1 MEVVLTPRKEL
12 QQILEGLDNFQ
23 AHDLARL
30 LSGNLP
36 ALGSDY
42 LPADYIW
49 QCLRTDDKRREQE
62 ASLAKLCAELLDAV
76 FSAQENEQDYL
87 LNLFLLGQMLQDR
100 DTLFQPALALEQRG
114 NRGEVP
120 LNAKLRRELRRLVI
134 FNQADI
140 SLRDRWFS
148 ILKNPDSHVVSDL
161 MDAFLGL
168 MWLRA
173 ENSNGI
179 PLDDIRKGLPFLA
192 DALSLREQGEE
203 YLRAGLRALITAF
216 PNDRWAEWLSEDF
229 EKWPALLCYT
239 ASEEIPGL
247 QAITGSDSEEL
258 TTAQTDDILKDGM
271 LEAFGTSE
279 APPGLWEWL
288 AEHGIVAALRSRIL
302 EEQFSQMEQDAISLF
317 EALKACPLPKTMSPG
332 VFLSNWIHA
341 VQRACGYSHD
351 RINLK
356 YEDDEVEE
364 KKNAPYLTSIKRS
377 PFEMYKSVSKQIENI
392 VGKLQ
397 ANDLFTARQWEQDLV
412 NSQLRDGTAP
422 ALIAKSLSNLAA
434 NALRLGHFQL
444 AEEWAE
450 NANEVAP
457 DDVVARNGLADTI
470 KTRGRLE
477 EAENLYR
484 ETTQRFRDDVV
495 AHNGLAD
502 TIKTRGRLEE
512 AENLYRETTQRFHD
526 DVVAHNGLADTIKT
540 RGRLEEAEKLYKQ
553 TTDRFPDDVVAHCGL
568 ADTVKTLGRLE
579 EAEQLYKQTTERF
592 PDAVVARNGL
602 AETLKTRGRL
612 EEAEQL
618 YKETTERF
626 PDDVVA
632 RCGLADTVKTRGR
645 LEEAEQL
652 YKETTERFP
661 DDVVAHCG
669 LADTVKTRGR
679 LEEAEQLYK
688 QTTER
693 FPDAVVARN
702 GLAET
707 LKTRGRLEEAEQL
720 YRETIQMFPN
730 NKFAPSGLASV
741 LAKMGKN
748 SLALALLP
756 FIDNPQS
763 KDDWVI
769 HHQKATI
776 LLRTDNREE
785 ALPLLTHGHQSCPF
799 PEDREYYRFVL
810 AFYAIKQGNLDN
822 AEELLK
828 EQSAFAAL
836 EAIRQIALLHLTAA
850 REQVEAA
857 RQLLT
862 EIRQA
867 KPTLRLLDLLD
878 QRYGLE
884 TSIVEESE
892 KATYDLRIFR
902 EELELPLAA

>member
-512 AENLYRETTQRFHD
+512 AE
-526 DVVAHNGLADTIKT
+526 
-540 RGRLEEAEKLYKQ
+540 KLYKQ

-568 ADTVKTLGRLE
+568 ADTVKTL
-579 EAEQLYKQTTERF
+579 
-592 PDAVVARNGL
+592 
-602 AETLKTRGRL
+602 
-612 EEAEQL
+612 
-618 YKETTERF
+618 
-626 PDDVVA
+626 
-632 RCGLADTVKTRGR
+632 
-645 LEEAEQL
+645 
-652 YKETTERFP
+652 
-661 DDVVAHCG
+661 
-669 LADTVKTRGR
+669 GR